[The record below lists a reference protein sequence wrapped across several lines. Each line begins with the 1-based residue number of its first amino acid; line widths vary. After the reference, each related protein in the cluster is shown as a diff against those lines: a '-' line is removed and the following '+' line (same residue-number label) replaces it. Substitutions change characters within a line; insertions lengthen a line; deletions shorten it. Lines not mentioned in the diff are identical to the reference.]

1 MQLYS
6 FSRSGRHSF
15 LMFDY
20 WTCEHFRACNIHR
33 PSTMVF
39 SLVLRLLGASAIGKI
54 WYFSSF
60 LIIWYCILV
69 SKLPWSNCS
78 SFWSLIAFIN
88 SVWNLLLPGA
98 LSSFIQIFPH
108 NYFHNLQ
115 KHLQNISSQEAL
127 LVFCLRNTGKKKSL
141 SFYVTFKITVNTKEY
156 FFQHTNPMQHYRLW
170 DKNCWYIIKFMLF
183 WTTESLW

>member
-1 MQLYS
+1 
-6 FSRSGRHSF
+6 
-15 LMFDY
+15 
-20 WTCEHFRACNIHR
+20 
-33 PSTMVF
+33 MVF
-39 SLVLRLLGASAIGKI
+39 SLVLRLLGASAIGKR
-54 WYFSSF
+54 WYFSRF

-115 KHLQNISSQEAL
+115 KL
-127 LVFCLRNTGKKKSL
+127 LKIYILTGDTVSILLNKHREKKSL
-141 SFYVTFKITVNTKEY
+141 SYVIMLHSKLLLMWRNI
-156 FFQHTNPMQHYRLW
+156 FFSILNPMQHYRLW
-170 DKNCWYIIKFMLF
+170 DKNCLYIIKFTLF

>member
-1 MQLYS
+1 MITKVYLK
-6 FSRSGRHSF
+6 
-15 LMFDY
+15 FDY
-20 WTCEHFRACNIHR
+20 WACEHFRACNIHC
-33 PSTMVF
+33 PSTIVF
-39 SLVLRLLGASAIGKI
+39 SPVQRLLGASAIGKRL
-54 WYFSSF
+54 YFSSF

-115 KHLQNISSQEAL
+115 KHLQNISSQEGL
-127 LVFCLRNTGKKKSL
+127 LAFFLTSIEKKSL
-141 SFYVTFKITVNTKEY
+141 SFCVTFKITVNMKES
-156 FFQHTNPMQHYRLW
+156 FFQHTKSHAAL
-170 DKNCWYIIKFMLF
+170 
-183 WTTESLW
+183 

>member
-1 MQLYS
+1 
-6 FSRSGRHSF
+6 
-15 LMFDY
+15 
-20 WTCEHFRACNIHR
+20 
-33 PSTMVF
+33 MVF
-39 SLVLRLLGASAIGKI
+39 SLVLRLLGASAIGKR

-98 LSSFIQIFPH
+98 LSSFIQISPH

-127 LVFCLRNTGKKKSL
+127 LVFFLTNKEKKSQW
-141 SFYVTFKITVNTKEY
+141 V
-156 FFQHTNPMQHYRLW
+156 
-170 DKNCWYIIKFMLF
+170 FMLHSKLLLIWRNF
-183 WTTESLW
+183 FFSIKIPCSTIDCEIEIVCILLGSCCFELQNHFSNTFLGKSIIYEIV

>member
-1 MQLYS
+1 MITKVYLK
-6 FSRSGRHSF
+6 
-15 LMFDY
+15 FDY
-20 WTCEHFRACNIHR
+20 WACEHFRACNIHC
-33 PSTMVF
+33 PSTIVF
-39 SLVLRLLGASAIGKI
+39 SPVQRLLGASAIGKRL
-54 WYFSSF
+54 YFSSF

-115 KHLQNISSQEAL
+115 KHLQNISSQEGL
-127 LVFCLRNTGKKKSL
+127 LAFFLTSIEKKKSL
-141 SFYVTFKITVNTKEY
+141 SFCVTFKITVNMKES
-156 FFQHTNPMQHYRLW
+156 FFQHTKSHAAL
-170 DKNCWYIIKFMLF
+170 
-183 WTTESLW
+183 